1 MSTNEP
7 CSIGVLFCDVAGSTR
22 LYRDLGDDAALRIV
36 EHCLGIAAE
45 VVQANG
51 GRIVKTIGDEFMAVF
66 EDVCAMCDAAVA
78 VQRRFEDDQGGGIEG
93 QRLQLRIGFHF
104 GPAVHAN
111 DDYFGT
117 TVNMA
122 ARMVAIAKGGQ
133 IITTG
138 ALADSLPPL
147 RRAATRA
154 LVGVYVKGAG
164 DDVRVAEVLWHLAE
178 NQTTVF
184 SFLPAAEQRPAAGN
198 DLRITY
204 RGRRWLFDERHASV
218 SLGREPANDIVV
230 DNDYASRRHAT
241 IERRGDK
248 WVLVDHST
256 NGTYVTLFGAEEFC
270 MRREELVLRDVGTL
284 GIGRSVGL
292 DRANGLDFALTVGG
306 AEEAP
311 AGRVHQGRD
320 A

>member
-1 MSTNEP
+1 MSINEP

-22 LYRDLGDDAALRIV
+22 LYRDLGDDAALRV
-36 EHCLGIAAE
+36 VDRCLGVAAD
-45 VVQANG
+45 VVQSKG
-51 GRIVKTIGDEFMAVF
+51 GRLVKTIGDEFMAVF

-78 VQRRFEDDQGGGIEG
+78 VQRRFEDEG
-93 QRLQLRIGFHF
+93 VGHVGDHRLQLRIGFHH
-104 GPAVHAN
+104 GPVVRAN

-122 ARMVAIAKGGQ
+122 ARMVALAKGGQ

-138 ALADSLPPL
+138 ELADGLPPL
-147 RRAATRA
+147 QRAATRA

-164 DDVRVAEVLWHLAE
+164 DDVRVAEVLWHVAA

-184 SFLPAAEQRPAAGN
+184 SLLPAAEPRPPAGSG
-198 DLRITY
+198 LRLTY
-204 RGRRWLFDERHASV
+204 RDKRWLFDESRQAV
-218 SLGREPANDIVV
+218 TLGRDAASDIVV
-230 DNDYASRRHAT
+230 DNDYVSRRHAT

-248 WVLVDHST
+248 WVLIDHST

-284 GIGRSVGL
+284 GIGRSIGL
-292 DRANGLDFALTVGG
+292 DRANGLDFALTI
-306 AEEAP
+306 
-311 AGRVHQGRD
+311 GRPE
-320 A
+320 

>member
-1 MSTNEP
+1 MSMNDP
-7 CSIGVLFCDVAGSTR
+7 ASIGVLFCDVAGSTR
-22 LYRDLGDDAALRIV
+22 LYRDLGDDTALRIV
-36 EHCLGIAAE
+36 ESCLGLAAE
-45 VVQANG
+45 EVRANG
-51 GRIVKTIGDEFMAVF
+51 GRLVKTIGDEFMAVF
-66 EDVCAMCDAAVA
+66 DDVCAMCDAAVA
-78 VQRRFEDDQGGGIEG
+78 VQRRFEDEG
-93 QRLQLRIGFHF
+93 VGQVEGHRLQLRIGFHY

-111 DDYFGT
+111 DDYFGN

-122 ARMVAIAKGGQ
+122 ARMAALAKGGQ

-138 ALADSLPPL
+138 ALADGLPPL

-154 LVGVYVKGAG
+154 LVGVHVKGAG

-184 SFLPAAEQRPAAGN
+184 SFLPAAEARPAAGS
-198 DLRITY
+198 DLRISY
-204 RGRRWLFDERHASV
+204 RGQRWLFGEGHPSV
-218 SLGREPANDIVV
+218 TLGREPANDIVV
-230 DNDYASRRHAT
+230 ENDCVSRRHAT

-284 GIGRSVGL
+284 GIGRSVGP
-292 DRANGLDFALTVGG
+292 DRADGLDFALTVGG
-306 AEEAP
+306 AE
-311 AGRVHQGRD
+311 
-320 A
+320 

>member
-1 MSTNEP
+1 MSTTEP

-36 EHCLGIAAE
+36 ESCLGCAAD

-66 EDVCAMCDAAVA
+66 SDVCAMCDAAVA
-78 VQRRFEDDQGGGIEG
+78 VQRRFEDDRVGQIEG
-93 QRLQLRIGFHF
+93 QHLQLRIGFHF
-104 GPAVHAN
+104 GPAVQAN

-147 RRAATRA
+147 QRAATRS
-154 LVGVYVKGAG
+154 LVGVYVKGAS

-178 NQTTVF
+178 NQTVF
-184 SFLPAAEQRPAAGN
+184 SLLPAAGERPPAGN

-218 SLGREPANDIVV
+218 SLGRESANDIVV

-292 DRANGLDFALTVGG
+292 DRASALDFALTVGG
-306 AEEAP
+306 AE
-311 AGRVHQGRD
+311 
-320 A
+320 